1 MHFMLAALG
10 PQHDDAAHHQRR
22 RHGDRVEQVV
32 VNQVGENHPQH
43 HCRQEGDQQVD
54 GKPLGLALGRQAT
67 DHFENLATELPHHC
81 QDRAQLDDDMNALK
95 RSPVKSSTSATMI
108 WWPVLEIGRN
118 SFAQYV
124 DQPTPVADP
133 DSRRADAVGPGYAD
147 AQADPRR
154 PVPGQAPAD
163 STRGPDRQRDP
174 DVYHGLET
182 TGVMTREAAQKQAL
196 SAVRGLRYDHDDY
209 FWINDLTPVMIMHPA
224 NPKLDG
230 QNLSAIRDPDGF
242 AVFNEFVILAK
253 AKGAGIVNYRWPKP
267 GAEAPVAK
275 TSYIQLFEPWGWII
289 GSGVY
294 VDDVQAEFSSQ
305 VWKASFIGLAI
316 ALVMALLVSLIARSI
331 VRPLQAAVNAM
342 GNIASGESDL
352 TRSLDTHGQDE
363 VTQLSRHFN
372 SFTAKLRQELGSNAT
387 QAHDRSQQQ
396 SQQMELVATAI
407 NEVTYG
413 VQDVAENAEH
423 AASEMRDAQAQA
435 QQGQVNIDSSL
446 QQIDQLSESTQIG
459 SVLEVIRSIADQ
471 TNLLALNAAIEA
483 ARAGEQGRGFAV
495 VADEVRLLAQ
505 RTQKSTAEIQGMI
518 ERLQGHSEAAVKAGA
533 SLTAIGESLRN
544 LNGLNAS
551 IASATLQQ
559 AHVVEDINQNVTEA
573 AGLSH
578 STALAAEQS
587 SVASAHLRGLSE
599 QLDGLLRQFKV

>member
-1 MHFMLAALG
+1 MNSLRNMSISRRLWLILIVAVLMLFALG
-10 PQHDDAAHHQRR
+10 LLMLRQIHDDLYQAKRQQTQH
-22 RHGDRVEQVV
+22 VV
-32 VNQVGENHPQH
+32 QTASGI
-43 HCRQEGDQQVD
+43 
-54 GKPLGLALGRQAT
+54 LT
-67 DHFENLATELPHHC
+67 F
-81 QDRAQLDDDMNALK
+81 
-95 RSPVKSSTSATMI
+95 
-108 WWPVLEIGRN
+108 
-118 SFAQYV
+118 
-124 DQPTPVADP
+124 
-133 DSRRADAVGPGYAD
+133 
-147 AQADPRR
+147 
-154 PVPGQAPAD
+154 
-163 STRGPDRQRDP
+163 
-174 DVYHGLET
+174 YHSLET
-182 TGVMTREAAQKQAL
+182 TGVMTRDAAQKQAL

-294 VDDVQAEFSSQ
+294 VDDVQAEFSGQ
-305 VWKASFIGLAI
+305 VWKASVIGLGI
-316 ALVMALLVSLIARSI
+316 ALVMALLVTLIARSI
-331 VRPLQAAVNAM
+331 VQPLQAAVNAM

-352 TRSLDTHGQDE
+352 TRSLDTHGDDE

-372 SFTAKLRQELGSNAT
+372 SFTAKLRQVVSQLQVCANALGESSRELGTNAT
-387 QAHDRSQQQ
+387 QAHARSQQQ

-413 VQDVAENAEH
+413 VQDVAKNAEH
-423 AASEMRDAQAQA
+423 AASEMRDAQVQA
-435 QQGQVNIDSSL
+435 QQGQVNIDGSL
-446 QQIDQLSESTQIG
+446 QQIDQLSGTIRQAVEVIRTLSSESTQIG
-459 SVLEVIRSIADQ
+459 GVLEVIRSIADQ

-505 RTQKSTAEIQGMI
+505 RTQKSTAEIQLMI
-518 ERLQGHSEAAVKAGA
+518 ERLQGHSEAAVKVISDSHSASQLTIEQAGQAGA
-533 SLTAIGESLRN
+533 SLNAIGQALRN

-559 AHVVEDINQNVTEA
+559 AHVVEDINQNVTQA

-587 SVASAHLRGLSE
+587 SAASVQLRSLSE

>member
-1 MHFMLAALG
+1 MNSLRNMSISRRLWLILIVAVLMLFALG
-10 PQHDDAAHHQRR
+10 LLMLRQIHDDLYQAKRQQTQH
-22 RHGDRVEQVV
+22 VV
-32 VNQVGENHPQH
+32 QTASGI
-43 HCRQEGDQQVD
+43 
-54 GKPLGLALGRQAT
+54 LT
-67 DHFENLATELPHHC
+67 F
-81 QDRAQLDDDMNALK
+81 
-95 RSPVKSSTSATMI
+95 
-108 WWPVLEIGRN
+108 
-118 SFAQYV
+118 
-124 DQPTPVADP
+124 
-133 DSRRADAVGPGYAD
+133 
-147 AQADPRR
+147 
-154 PVPGQAPAD
+154 
-163 STRGPDRQRDP
+163 
-174 DVYHGLET
+174 YHSLET
-182 TGVMTREAAQKQAL
+182 TGVMTRDAAQKQAL

-294 VDDVQAEFSSQ
+294 VDDVQAEFSGQ
-305 VWKASFIGLAI
+305 VWKASVIGLGI
-316 ALVMALLVSLIARSI
+316 ALVMALLVTLIARSI
-331 VRPLQAAVNAM
+331 VQPLQAAVNAM

-352 TRSLDTHGQDE
+352 TRSLDTHGDDE

-372 SFTAKLRQELGSNAT
+372 SFTAKLRQAVSQLQVCANALGESSRELGTNAT
-387 QAHDRSQQQ
+387 QAHARSQQQ

-413 VQDVAENAEH
+413 VQDVAKNAEH
-423 AASEMRDAQAQA
+423 AASEMRDAQVQA
-435 QQGQVNIDSSL
+435 QQGQVNIDGSL
-446 QQIDQLSESTQIG
+446 QQIDHLSGTIRQAVEVIRTLSSESTQIG
-459 SVLEVIRSIADQ
+459 GVLEVIRSIADQ

-505 RTQKSTAEIQGMI
+505 RTQKSTAEIQLMI
-518 ERLQGHSEAAVKAGA
+518 ERLQGHSEAAVKVISDSHSASQLTIEQAGQAGA
-533 SLTAIGESLRN
+533 SLNAIGQALRN

-559 AHVVEDINQNVTEA
+559 AHVVEDINQNVTQA

-587 SVASAHLRGLSE
+587 SAASVQLRGLSE